1 MNPRDVEPRLLRG
14 FVAVAEE
21 LHFTRAAARLYVAQ
35 QALSRDVRR
44 LEQTLAAT
52 LFVRTTR
59 AVELT
64 PDGHRLLPLAR
75 RVLRA
80 HEELAG
86 AFGAVTAAGAA
97 PRPLLVDLNTD
108 GPGTARTVLERAR
121 ELAPDC
127 ELMARF
133 ESGLTHAAAEV
144 AGTARTV
151 LERARELAPDCELMA
166 RFESG
171 LTHAAAE
178 VAAGRLDVA
187 FGYADGLDPVL
198 RAPLA
203 QRPVRYEPL
212 AVLLPEGH
220 PLAAGESVPLDALA
234 GETVY
239 AGAGNPRTLEWT
251 GLARE
256 LFAGRGILMAP
267 PAPVAMGMDE
277 FRRVMVKTGNPVL
290 ATVGFLQ
297 MPGCVKLPL
306 TDPVPLSPLS
316 MVWRKGFGHPGLDAL
331 RTAAAGLAAERGWLV
346 PPAGSWLPAPL
357 THGPGGG

>member
-44 LEQTLAAT
+44 LEQALAAN

-64 PDGHRLLPLAR
+64 ADGHRLLPLAR
-75 RVLRA
+75 RVLAA

-86 AFGAVTAAGAA
+86 AFGSRTAAGSA

-108 GPGTARTVLERAR
+108 GP
-121 ELAPDC
+121 
-127 ELMARF
+127 
-133 ESGLTHAAAEV
+133 
-144 AGTARTV
+144 GTARTV

-220 PLAAGESVPLDALA
+220 ALAARESVPLDALA

-256 LFAGRGILMAP
+256 LFSGRGILMAP
-267 PAPVAMGMDE
+267 PAPVAMGKEE

-290 ATVGFLQ
+290 ATVGFLD

-316 MVWRKGFGHPGLDAL
+316 MVWRKGFAHPGLDAL
-331 RTAAAGLAAERGWLV
+331 HAAAAALAAERGWLA
-346 PPAGSWLPAPL
+346 PPPGSWLPAPL

>member
-1 MNPRDVEPRLLRG
+1 MMPRDVDPRLLRG
-14 FVAVAEE
+14 FVAAAEE

-44 LEQTLAAT
+44 LEQALGAG

-64 PDGHRLLPLAR
+64 PDGERLLPLAR

-80 HEELAG
+80 HEDLAA
-86 AFGAVTAAGAA
+86 AFTS
-97 PRPLLVDLNTD
+97 PRALLVDLNTD
-108 GPGTARTVLERAR
+108 GPSTGRAVLERAR

-133 ESGLTHAAAEV
+133 ESGLTHAAAEI
-144 AGTARTV
+144 
-151 LERARELAPDCELMA
+151 
-166 RFESG
+166 
-171 LTHAAAE
+171 
-178 VAAGRLDVA
+178 AAGRLDVA
-187 FGYADGLDPVL
+187 FGYADGLAPAL
-198 RAPLA
+198 RARLA
-203 QRPVRYEPL
+203 QAPVRYEPL

-220 PLAAGESVPLDALA
+220 ALAARAAVRLDELA

-239 AGAGNPRTLEWT
+239 AGAGNPRTVEWT

-256 LFAGRGILMAP
+256 LFAGRGIEVAP
-267 PAPVAMGMDE
+267 PAPVAVGKEE
-277 FRRVMVKTGNPVL
+277 FRRVMVKTGHPVL
-290 ATVGFLQ
+290 ATVDFLD
-297 MPGCVKLPL
+297 MPGCVKRPL

-331 RTAAAGLAAERGWLV
+331 RAAAAGLAADRGWLV
-346 PPAGSWLPAPL
+346 PPPGSWSPVRL